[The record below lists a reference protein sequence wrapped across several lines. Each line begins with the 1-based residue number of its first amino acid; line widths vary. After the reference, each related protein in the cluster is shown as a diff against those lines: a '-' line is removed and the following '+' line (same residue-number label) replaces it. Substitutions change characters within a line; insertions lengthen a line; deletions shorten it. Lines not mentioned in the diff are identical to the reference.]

1 MKLAR
6 TVAALAVSSSLLL
19 ASCGGSGDSEGG
31 SSDTP
36 ATDAPSAE
44 TTTTEAA
51 AETTTTEATGAGATG
66 DAVTIVDFAYD
77 PTPLT
82 VAVGTAV
89 TFTNEDSAPHTATS
103 TEAPVEFD
111 TGDLAEGDADEITF
125 DEAGTYEYY
134 CSIHNYMKGEITV
147 E

>member
-6 TVAALAVSSSLLL
+6 TLAALAVSSSLLL
-19 ASCGGSGDSEGG
+19 ASCGDSGGSEGG
-31 SSDTP
+31 SETP
-36 ATDAPSAE
+36 ATDAP
-44 TTTTEAA
+44 A
-51 AETTTTEATGAGATG
+51 AETTTTETPTTDTPTTEAGGGATG

-77 PTPLT
+77 PTPLQ

-111 TGDLAEGDADEITF
+111 TGDLAEGDTDEITF